1 MADIAT
7 PDSNY
12 STVDAYDTSLTRT
25 TASSLSVAR
34 YNMVSTTVG
43 NYALFAGGYSSSG
56 FISYST
62 VDAYDTSLT
71 RTTASG
77 LSVARGNLAATNI
90 GNYALFGGGENY
102 SAYLSIVDVYKCD

>member
-25 TASSLSVAR
+25 TASSLS
-34 YNMVSTTVG
+34 T
-43 NYALFAGGYSSSG
+43 
-56 FISYST
+56 I
-62 VDAYDTSLT
+62 
-71 RTTASG
+71 
-77 LSVARGNLAATNI
+77 RGNLAATNI